1 MNQKAAMIALA
12 VLTVIWSFNWVLMKG
27 VLVYID
33 PFSFSALRCLLGAA
47 VVFLVLYW
55 RQESL
60 RLPPWRWTLSIALL
74 QTVGMMGL
82 AQWALLAGGAGKVA
96 MLVYVMPFW
105 VIILACL
112 FLGERPHFFQA
123 IAIGLALFGV
133 LFLLQPWQLSTDYMA
148 MILSLLSGFCWAAS
162 AVVAK
167 RFYRYYQV
175 NLLTLTA
182 WQMLL
187 GGSVLSVIAL
197 LLPSSPID
205 WQLNLGLILLYNAV
219 LATALA
225 WALWLFILKR
235 LPASIASLSTLL
247 IPVLGVFFSWWIL
260 HEVPNNYDLLGMC
273 LIILALCLQSIPK
286 EHWQNWRSR
295 YFVTKAE

>member
-133 LFLLQPWQLSTDYMA
+133 LFLLQPWKLSTDYMA

-167 RFYRYYQV
+167 RFYRYHQV

-260 HEVPNNYDLLGMC
+260 HELPNNYDLLGMC